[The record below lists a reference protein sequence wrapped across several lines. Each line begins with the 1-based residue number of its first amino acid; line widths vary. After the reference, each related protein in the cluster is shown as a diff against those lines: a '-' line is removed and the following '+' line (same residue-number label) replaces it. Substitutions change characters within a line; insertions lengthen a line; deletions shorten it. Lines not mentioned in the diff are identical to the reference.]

1 MNIFGSLNFKLTSI
15 LTEVGGGLLFLK
27 DILTSAVKNPP
38 DRRTV
43 LLQIYNVTVQSVVNT
58 GASGF
63 FVGAI
68 MAVQFGIQLKQFSAL
83 TVLGG
88 LATSGTIREL
98 GPLLIAFMLSGKVGA
113 FTSAELG
120 TMRVTEQIDAMKCL
134 GTNPMQYLIVP
145 RFFAIVISSFFL
157 LMAGLLMSILGGVV
171 MAHFVADM
179 NPMEY
184 LSGIPIFVKWPSVAS
199 GLFKC
204 LMFGILLATICTYK
218 GYTTTGGA
226 RGVGRTVIATAL
238 STMVGIVL
246 LDWFTSFIWKAAVG
260 IAGGDVG

>member
-1 MNIFGSLNFKLTSI
+1 MNLLSGITGRLTYI

-27 DILTSAVKNPP
+27 EVVVTAIRIPT
-38 DRRTV
+38 DRKTV
-43 LLQIYNVTVQSVVNT
+43 LQQIYNVTTQSAVNT

-68 MAVQFGIQLKQFSAL
+68 MTVQFLIQLKVFSAQS
-83 TVLGG
+83 VLGG
-88 LATSGTIREL
+88 LVTSGAVREL

-113 FTSAELG
+113 YTSAESG

-145 RFFAIVISSFFL
+145 RFLAIVISSFLLFL
-157 LMAGLLMSILGGVV
+157 VGLTMSVLGGIV
-171 MAHFVADM
+171 MANLMGNMSA
-179 NPMEY
+179 MEY
-184 LSGIPIFVKWPSVAS
+184 LNGIPVFVKWVSVAG

-204 LMFGILLATICTYK
+204 LMFGIVLATICTYK

-246 LDWFTSFIWKAAVG
+246 MDWFTTFILKAAVG